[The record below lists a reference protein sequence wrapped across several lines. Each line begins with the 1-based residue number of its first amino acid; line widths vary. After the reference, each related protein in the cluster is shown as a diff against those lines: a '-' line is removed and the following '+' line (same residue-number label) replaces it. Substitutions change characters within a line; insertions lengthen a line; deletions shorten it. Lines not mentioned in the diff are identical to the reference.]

1 MYRKQVRRRRAV
13 LVAMIVI
20 SLILISSTFSESDSG
35 PLHTLQQGVA
45 TVLSPLEE
53 VADRALKPARDL
65 VNWFDET
72 FDARGDKE
80 DLETELAEVRSELV
94 DAERR
99 LGDYEQLGELRDL
112 VADAPGVGEF
122 EPITGSVIGR
132 SPTVWYSTVTIDK
145 GSSAGIERN
154 DAVVTGDGLVGRVRD
169 LTAGSSVI
177 ELISDHNSAVSAE
190 VLPNGPTGIVEP
202 QVGDPEDLLLDFI
215 DSNDPIAE
223 NSMLSTAGWSDGV
236 VSSAYPEGIPIG
248 RVTAA
253 ETTGEDEFQLVHVEP
268 FADLRQLEYVE
279 VLTGGPERPGVPG

>member
-45 TVLSPLEE
+45 TVLSPVEE
-53 VADRALKPARDL
+53 IADRALKPARDL

-72 FDARGDKE
+72 FDARGENE
-80 DLETELAEVRSELV
+80 DLKTELAEVRAELT

-99 LGDYEQLGELRDL
+99 LGDYEQLGDLRDL
-112 VADAPGVGEF
+112 VADAPAVGEF
-122 EPITGSVIGR
+122 EPVTGRVIGR

-169 LTAGSSVI
+169 LTGGSSVI
-177 ELISDHNSAVSAE
+177 ELITDHNNAVSAE
-190 VLPNGPTGIVEP
+190 ILPDGPTGIVEP

-215 DSNDPIAE
+215 DSNDPIVE
-223 NSMLSTAGWSDGV
+223 NSILSTAGWSDGV

-248 RVTAA
+248 RVTEA
-253 ETTGEDEFQLVHVEP
+253 ETAAEDEFQLVHVVP
-268 FADLRQLEYVE
+268 FADLRQLEYVQ
-279 VLTGGPERPGVPG
+279 VLTGGPQRPGVPG

>member
-13 LVAMIVI
+13 LVVMIVV

-45 TVLSPLEE
+45 TAFSPLEE

-72 FDARGDKE
+72 FDARGENE
-80 DLETELAEVRSELV
+80 DLKTELAEVRSELV
-94 DAERR
+94 DSERR
-99 LGDYEQLGELRDL
+99 LGDYEQLGELREL
-112 VADAPGVGEF
+112 VDEAPAVGEF
-122 EPITGSVIGR
+122 EPITGRVIAR

-145 GSSAGIERN
+145 GSSAGIEQN

-169 LTAGSSVI
+169 HTAGSAVI

-190 VLPNGPTGIVEP
+190 VLPDGPTGIVEP

-236 VSSAYPEGIPIG
+236 VSSAYPAGIPIG
-248 RVTAA
+248 RVTES

-279 VLTGGPERPGVPG
+279 VLTGGPDRPGVPG